1 MSSPRAPKVI
11 VDPIYGVIDI
21 RPVLPMVETEE
32 FQSLGD
38 KRQLGLAYLV
48 FPSATH
54 TRKAHSLGSY
64 CATHELA
71 DRWLELGFITKKEG
85 DALAGYALYHD
96 VGHPALSHIT
106 EPLCPVPK
114 GLEHMS
120 INSALSLA
128 IIRKRRK
135 EIEASGIDFKLLESM
150 ASHKHPLH
158 VGVSDKNFGMEK
170 LDYLER
176 DGLSTIL
183 SRPIGVDYLR
193 HHIYYTKHG
202 LAIDEKV
209 VDNAVEVQNFYLKMY
224 KNVYLRRTSAIVQRM
239 VQKMIYHLILEG
251 EITPGELPGLTDS
264 ELLGIMRFSK
274 NPVVKTMY
282 ALYKKRDLYREAVV
296 IRPKRFAAGD
306 ERPGKARRTLAAS
319 DAEIRHLIH
328 APNLHLKN
336 QEGLL
341 AAENE
346 IAHAVG
352 IPEEYIL
359 VTPIT
364 NPERFEAQDILVYRG
379 PRERPASLKTRYP
392 AHFKNLEEVAEDYI
406 TFRVCTTEK
415 YREHL
420 SSPQMA
426 RKVFKLL
433 MSSGARKRS

>member
-1 MSSPRAPKVI
+1 MSKPRAPKVI

-38 KRQLGLAYLV
+38 KRQLGLASVV

-54 TRKAHSLGSY
+54 TRKVHSLGSY
-64 CATHELA
+64 HATRELA
-71 DRWLELGFITKKEG
+71 DRWLALGFIKKREAN
-85 DALAGYALYHD
+85 ALAGYALYHD
-96 VGHPALSHIT
+96 IGHPALSHIT

-114 GLEHMS
+114 GLEKMS
-120 INSALSLA
+120 INSALSLT

-135 EIEASGIDFKLLESM
+135 EIEACGIDFKLLESM

-193 HHIYYTKHG
+193 QHIYFTKHG

-209 VDNAVEVQNFYLKMY
+209 IDNAIEAQNFYLKMY

-239 VQKMIYHLILEG
+239 VQKMVYHLMLED
-251 EITPGELPGLTDS
+251 EITSGELPGLTDS

-274 NPVVKTMY
+274 NALVKTMY

-296 IRPKRFAAGD
+296 IRPKRFAAQD

-319 DAEIRHLIH
+319 DAEIRHLIR
-328 APNLHLKN
+328 APHLQLKN

-341 AAENE
+341 TIENE
-346 IAHAVG
+346 IALAAG
-352 IPEEYIL
+352 IPPEYVL

-364 NPERFEAQDILVYRG
+364 NPERFDAQDILVYRG
-379 PRERPASLKTRYP
+379 PHERPASLKVRYP
-392 AHFKNLEEVAEDYI
+392 AHFKNLEEVAEDYL
-406 TFRVCTTEK
+406 TFRVCTIEK
-415 YREHL
+415 YRAHL
-420 SSPQMA
+420 SSPPVA
-426 RKVFKLL
+426 RRIFQLL
-433 MSSGARKRS
+433 IKTT

>member
-1 MSSPRAPKVI
+1 MSKPRAPKVI

-38 KRQLGLAYLV
+38 KRQLGLAHLV

-64 CATHELA
+64 FAARELA
-71 DRWLELGFITKKEG
+71 DRWLALGFINKKEG

-96 VGHPALSHIT
+96 IGHPALSHIT
-106 EPLCPVPK
+106 EPLCPVPE

-120 INSALSLA
+120 INSAHSLL
-128 IIRKRRK
+128 IVRRRRK
-135 EIEASGIDFKLLESM
+135 EIEACGIDFKLLESM
-150 ASHKHPLH
+150 AAHKHPLH

-202 LAIDEKV
+202 LAVDEKV

-239 VQKMIYHLILEG
+239 VQKMTHHLILQG
-251 EITPGELPGLTDS
+251 EIAAADLPGLTDS
-264 ELLGIMRFSK
+264 ELLGIMRFSR
-274 NPVVKTMY
+274 NPVVQTMY

-296 IRPKRFAAGD
+296 IRPKRFAASD
-306 ERPGKARRTLAAS
+306 ERPGKARRSLAAS
-319 DAEIRHLIH
+319 DAEIHHLIH
-328 APNLHLKN
+328 APNLQLKN

-341 AAENE
+341 AAENA
-346 IAHAVG
+346 IARTAG
-352 IPEEYIL
+352 IPEEYVL
-359 VTPIT
+359 VAPIT

-379 PRERPASLKTRYP
+379 PHERPASLKSRYP
-392 AHFKNLEEVAEDYI
+392 AHFKNLEEVAEDYL

-415 YREHL
+415 YRARL
-420 SSPQMA
+420 SSPKA
-426 RKVFKLL
+426 AAEVFQVL
-433 MSSGARKRS
+433 M